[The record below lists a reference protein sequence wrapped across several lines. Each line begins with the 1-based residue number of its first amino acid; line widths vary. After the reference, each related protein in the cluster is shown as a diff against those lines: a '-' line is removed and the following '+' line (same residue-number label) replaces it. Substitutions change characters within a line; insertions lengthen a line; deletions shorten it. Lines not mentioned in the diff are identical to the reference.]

1 MHKILFIV
9 AAIAVLY
16 GCDTR
21 KQPQVVDTDLIAVV
35 HTARCDTNEMSRWIA
50 PYKTTLDR
58 VMDVP
63 IGYAPQTLQIG
74 LPESSL
80 GAMVTTAMGYYATT
94 HKQHYDCIVTNIG
107 GIRDSLAQG
116 EITVG
121 SIFRIS
127 PFNNRLVVLTISGS
141 ELRELCRI
149 IAAQGGQVTS
159 GIAMTIA
166 KGSAENV
173 KINKLPID
181 TLRNYKI
188 LTNDYLSFGNDYLYP
203 LAKYTSIY
211 AFEATLREVIVDYI
225 RYKTRKGDRITAKP
239 AGEVVVAY
247 RDK

>member
-16 GCDTR
+16 GCDIR

-159 GIAMTIA
+159 GIAMTIDND
-166 KGSAENV
+166 SAENV

-188 LTNDYLSFGNDYLYP
+188 LTNDYRQTRRRSGRCIQRQVNIINFYLALKSNIISCFP
-203 LAKYTSIY
+203 
-211 AFEATLREVIVDYI
+211 
-225 RYKTRKGDRITAKP
+225 
-239 AGEVVVAY
+239 Y
-247 RDK
+247 RFFAPSK

>member
-63 IGYAPQTLQIG
+63 IGYAPQTLRIG
-74 LPESSL
+74 LPESPL

-159 GIAMTIA
+159 
-166 KGSAENV
+166 AENV

-211 AFEATLREVIVDYI
+211 AFEATLREVIIDYI

>member
-16 GCDTR
+16 GCDIR

-63 IGYAPQTLQIG
+63 IGYAPQTL
-74 LPESSL
+74 PME
-80 GAMVTTAMGYYATT
+80 TTAMGYYATT

-166 KGSAENV
+166 NGSAENV

-211 AFEATLREVIVDYI
+211 AFEATLREVIMDYI
-225 RYKTRKGDRITAKP
+225 RYNTRKGKPITAQK
-239 AGEVVVAY
+239 GNEV
-247 RDK
+247 KKI